1 MESLEVLLGRNFAAK
16 DLWYEDHDIMI
27 HEVVAVYRYDSTT
40 LAISQDFH
48 AVTQQA
54 TGMGR
59 GNRFPIA
66 LPPSVLTPRV
76 RPILLL
82 LQRLP
87 IPDKVPG

>member
-1 MESLEVLLGRNFAAK
+1 
-16 DLWYEDHDIMI
+16 MI
-27 HEVVAVYRYDSTT
+27 HEVVAVYRFDSTT

-66 LPPSVLTPRV
+66 LPPHSSPRES

>member
-1 MESLEVLLGRNFAAK
+1 MSSK

-27 HEVVAVYRYDSTT
+27 HEVVAVYRFESTT
-40 LAISQDFH
+40 LAICRDIH

-66 LPPSVLTPRV
+66 LPPQSLLTPRV
-76 RPILLL
+76 PSH
-82 LQRLP
+82 LP
-87 IPDKVPG
+87 PSEIADSR